1 MAPRGTEGREGAD
14 ALAPV
19 LSELESVLVAEAQ
32 ALRKLDRAAI
42 ERAMSEKLRLCEA
55 IASHAGR
62 PAASS
67 RERLERIRRQALANQ
82 LLLAHARDSV
92 RDVLSLA
99 SGQTAGGSSPPLG
112 GLRVDIRG

>member
-1 MAPRGTEGREGAD
+1 MVPDGTQARENAD

-19 LSELESVLVAEAQ
+19 LSELEAVLSAEAQ
-32 ALRKLDRAAI
+32 ALRQLDRPAI
-42 ERAMSEKLRLCEA
+42 ERAMADKLRLCEA
-55 IASHAGR
+55 IASHVGK
-62 PAASS
+62 PAPSS
-67 RERLERIRRQALANQ
+67 RERLERIRRQALKNQ

-112 GLRVDIRG
+112 GLRVNLRG